1 MENLNKAFERSPLLS
16 LSSEE
21 VASFKALARALQT
34 KVGHIVFCEEDCPDY
49 IYLIQT
55 GHVKIYRN
63 TPLGKIVTV
72 GIRNPGDVIGVAEV
86 LTGMNR
92 CCFAETMEASELW
105 QMKGEIFLAMLQ
117 SQTKLAVKV
126 AAALGNRLREAET
139 TILNLVTLEV
149 DHRLAKLLL
158 NLAKAGVVQ
167 GEKGLRI
174 SVLLTH
180 QELASMIGTC
190 RQTVTTTL
198 RRFKD
203 EGAIHTGKRYIE
215 IVDGVKLNS
224 YANS

>member
-1 MENLNKAFERSPLLS
+1 MEYLSEAFERSPLLS
-16 LSSEE
+16 LSPNE
-21 VASFKALARALQT
+21 VAAFKALARALQA
-34 KVGHIVFCEEDCPDY
+34 KAGQIVFREEDCPDY
-49 IYLIQT
+49 IYLIET

-63 TPLGKIVTV
+63 TPLGKVVTV
-72 GIRNPGDVIGVAEV
+72 GIRKPGDVIGVAEV

-92 CCFAETMEASELW
+92 CCFAEAVEASELW
-105 QMKGEIFLAMLQ
+105 RMPGEIFITMLR
-117 SQTKLAVKV
+117 SQPELAVKV
-126 AAALGNRLREAET
+126 AAAMGNRLREAET

-158 NLAKAGVVQ
+158 NLAKAGATD

-174 SVLLTH
+174 GVQLTQ

-203 EGAIHTGKRYIE
+203 EGVIHTGKRYIE
-215 IVDGVKLNS
+215 IVDGVKLS
-224 YANS
+224 DYANS